1 MNKYLGLT
9 IVLIAI
15 LAYFQYRLGNVNLL
29 SGGNVAVK
37 RFELEKNAEE
47 MLKDTLNHPEGTSS
61 ENEHLDTN
69 TSGEHNID
77 GKFNINLCILKRT
90 CSRMNFQGS
99 F

>member
-29 SGGNVAVK
+29 SDGNVAVK

-61 ENEHLDTN
+61 ENEHFQPN
-69 TSGEHNID
+69 TSGEQNID

-90 CSRMNFQGS
+90 CSRMNFQES